1 MEALNSL
8 QPLGGVQMNRR
19 QFTIRHVLPLLGASM
34 VASQVQALN
43 LDALSNKDAA
53 SGLKGAL
60 EKGALAAIGTLG
72 VNDGFMGNPKVRIA
86 LPGYLNDAAQLMK
99 KFGQGQKVDELML
112 SMNRAAETA
121 VPLAKNMLVS
131 AIQSMSVNDAKSILK
146 GGDTAATEYF
156 NSKTREPLTQQFLP
170 VISQATSK
178 AGMADKYKAVAGK
191 ASSLGLIKPQ
201 EASLETY
208 VTGKALDGL
217 FWMMGEE
224 EKKIRKD
231 PMGTGSDLLGK
242 VFGALK

>member
-1 MEALNSL
+1 
-8 QPLGGVQMNRR
+8 MNRR
-19 QFTIRHVLPLLGASM
+19 QFTIQHVLPLLGASM

-121 VPLAKNMLVS
+121 VR
-131 AIQSMSVNDAKSILK
+131 
-146 GGDTAATEYF
+146 AATNNTVSVLVRCSDWQKAWWACRHATPRRHSAHCRSRSF
-156 NSKTREPLTQQFLP
+156 LFTKLTRLF
-170 VISQATSK
+170 INF
-178 AGMADKYKAVAGK
+178 
-191 ASSLGLIKPQ
+191 PQ
-201 EASLETY
+201 S
-208 VTGKALDGL
+208 
-217 FWMMGEE
+217 
-224 EKKIRKD
+224 
-231 PMGTGSDLLGK
+231 
-242 VFGALK
+242 